1 MIKQFDLKF
10 GTVKIYDRI
19 LVSELNEGIL
29 FDVES
34 NRKLLSIGEE
44 EFGGEA
50 YGYISHRKTSYA
62 VDPMV
67 YRESAEYENLKAIA
81 VITGSEIG
89 FRSARVERTFYKNKN
104 SFEIFTSF
112 EEASEWIQQCLNP

>member
-1 MIKQFDLKF
+1 MIKEFDLKF

-34 NRKLLSIGEE
+34 NRKLLKIGEE
-44 EFGGEA
+44 EFGGED
-50 YGYISHRKTSYA
+50 YGYISNRKASYA

-67 YRESAEYENLKAIA
+67 YRESAEHKNLKAIA
-81 VITGSEIG
+81 VITSSERG
-89 FRSARVERTFYKNKN
+89 FRSAKVERSFYKNKN
-104 SFEIFTSF
+104 SFGIFTSF
-112 EEASEWIQQCLNP
+112 EEAAEWIRKCLNP